1 MSIIVAKITGDQRYK
16 VLSIDE
22 GHFHDLKSRRIK
34 PSRLTRPISAFANA
48 SGGELYI
55 GVEEEEI
62 DGHKIR
68 HWRGFPDPEAAN
80 AHLQVFEQLFPLG
93 RYFSYMFLECN
104 GEPGLVLQVGI
115 NKTRDITKASDG
127 IPYLRRGAQNLP
139 VKTPEALQRL
149 KFDKEITSFE
159 TELLEVAP
167 ALITNSE
174 IIIKFILEVIPTVEP
189 EEWLAKQMLLLD
201 GKPTVGGVLLFGEQP
216 QAILPK
222 RSAIKVY
229 RYKSTDSEGTRET
242 LAFDP
247 ISIEGCLYDQIKEA
261 VGKTVDLIQDIHVL
275 GPQGMEKIKY
285 PHETLHEIITNAVL
299 HRDYSIASDIHL
311 RIFDNRIEVE
321 SPGRLPGHVTV
332 QNILREQCARNG
344 SIVRI
349 INKFPNPPNKDVGE
363 GLNTAFNAMRQLRLK
378 YPEIVETET
387 SVIVYI
393 RHERLASPEEAVL
406 DYLSTHEEINN
417 HTARQITGITSENS
431 MKEVFYR
438 MRDKGL
444 IERVPGKKGPAS
456 AWKRT
461 RAEGVSP
468 RHRTI

>member
-1 MSIIVAKITGDQRYK
+1 M
-16 VLSIDE
+16 
-22 GHFHDLKSRRIK
+22 
-34 PSRLTRPISAFANA
+34 
-48 SGGELYI
+48 
-55 GVEEEEI
+55 
-62 DGHKIR
+62 
-68 HWRGFPDPEAAN
+68 
-80 AHLQVFEQLFPLG
+80 
-93 RYFSYMFLECN
+93 
-104 GEPGLVLQVGI
+104 
-115 NKTRDITKASDG
+115 
-127 IPYLRRGAQNLP
+127 
-139 VKTPEALQRL
+139 
-149 KFDKEITSFE
+149 
-159 TELLEVAP
+159 
-167 ALITNSE
+167 
-174 IIIKFILEVIPTVEP
+174 
-189 EEWLAKQMLLLD
+189 
-201 GKPTVGGVLLFGEQP
+201 
-216 QAILPK
+216 
-222 RSAIKVY
+222 
-229 RYKSTDSEGTRET
+229 
-242 LAFDP
+242 
-247 ISIEGCLYDQIKEA
+247 
-261 VGKTVDLIQDIHVL
+261 GKTVDLIQDIHVL